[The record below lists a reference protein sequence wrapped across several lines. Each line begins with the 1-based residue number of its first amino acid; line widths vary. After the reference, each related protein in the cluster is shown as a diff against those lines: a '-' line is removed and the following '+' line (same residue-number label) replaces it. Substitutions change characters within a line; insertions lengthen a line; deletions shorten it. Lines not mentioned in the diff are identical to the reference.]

1 MYVEEPQHC
10 LCWTAHINNAHT
22 KLFEKQET
30 PSETARLYFTEYI
43 VVLFMFVDL
52 KT

>member
-30 PSETARLYFTEYI
+30 PETARLYFTEYV
-43 VVLFMFVDL
+43 VVLFMIVDL